1 MKSLIYHWPP
11 KWLLFIFFAI
21 FIVSGCRKQIDQLL
35 VQNQTADNSAHGHL
49 KQTQT
54 FSSEVV
60 VKWMAMELRLT
71 QTATGANPFGYN
83 PTRIFA
89 YDGIALYESVVHG
102 MPSFQ
107 TLSGQLTDFPAMPDT
122 KPGVAYH
129 WPTCANAALA
139 FMNRHLSPNT
149 SDANKASMD
158 SLENALNTGY
168 QSEVDADEFQRS
180 VDYGR
185 AVAEIVFDWSTTDGS
200 ATVYPPYVPPSGP
213 GLWEPT
219 PPGFVPAAFPHLS
232 NNRYLVQGSIGGA
245 DPDPFPTYSTDPSS
259 PYYALEREVYD
270 ISQSLTPDQIAQGLY
285 YRDAPGYP
293 VGGHY
298 LSIVMQ
304 VLQQEQ
310 SGLDKAAIT
319 FAQAGIT
326 AYDALL
332 GCWRIKYRDN
342 IERPITY
349 IRGVLGFTTWNA
361 LFNTPPHPDFPSGHS
376 TEAGA
381 FETILTHLFGENY
394 HLTNHTYDY
403 LGMPPQNYSSFSD
416 MAAQIGNARVLAG
429 IHTRYACTQGRLQGQ
444 RIAQNILNTLQ
455 FQKQ

>member
-1 MKSLIYHWPP
+1 MKKQL
-11 KWLLFIFFAI
+11 KWLLFAIISIVIF
-21 FIVSGCRKQIDQLL
+21 SGCRKQLDQPLTEN
-35 VQNQTADNSAHGHL
+35 QNVSDNSAHGHL
-49 KQTQT
+49 KQTKT

-71 QTATGANPFGYN
+71 QATTGANPFGYN
-83 PTRIFA
+83 PARYFA
-89 YDGIALYESVVHG
+89 YNGIALYESVVHG

-107 TLSGQLTDFPAMPDT
+107 TLSGQITDLPPMPDT

-139 FMNRHLSPNT
+139 FMNKHLSSGT

-168 QSEVDADEFQRS
+168 QSETDADEFQRS

-185 AVAEIVFDWSTTDGS
+185 AVAEIVFNWSTSDGS
-200 ATVYPPYVPPSGP
+200 ATVYPPYVPPVGP

-219 PPGFVPAAFPHLS
+219 PPGFVPAAFPYLK
-232 NNRYLVQGSIGGA
+232 NNRLMVQGSLEGS
-245 DPDPFPTYSTDPSS
+245 DPAPFAAYSTDPSS
-259 PYYALEREVYD
+259 IYYAQEKEVYD
-270 ISQSLTPDQIAQGLY
+270 ISQSLTPDQTATGLY

-293 VGGHY
+293 FGGHY

-304 VLQQEQ
+304 VLQNEQ
-310 SGLDKAAIT
+310 PSLDKAAIT
-319 FAQAGIT
+319 FAQTGIICMDVSIGSWT
-326 AYDALL
+326 
-332 GCWRIKYRDN
+332 IKYRDN

-349 IRGVLGFTTWNA
+349 IRGVLGFTSWNP
-361 LFNTPPHPDFPSGHS
+361 LFATPPHPDFPSGHS
-376 TEAGA
+376 TLAGA
-381 FETILTHLFGENY
+381 IEIALTNLFGANY

-403 LGMPPQNYSSFSD
+403 LGMPPQNYSSFAD

-429 IHTRYACTQGRLQGQ
+429 IHTRYACVQGRSMGQ
-444 RIAQNILNTLQ
+444 KIAQNILNKLQ
-455 FQKQ
+455 FSKQ